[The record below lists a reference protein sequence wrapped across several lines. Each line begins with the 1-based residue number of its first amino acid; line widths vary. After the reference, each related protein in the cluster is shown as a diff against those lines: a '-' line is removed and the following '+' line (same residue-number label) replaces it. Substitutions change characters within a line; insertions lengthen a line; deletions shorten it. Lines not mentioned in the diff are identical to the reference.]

1 MTTQPLTP
9 NNPFFNNYT
18 EVVEETILRYTK
30 AGRWFELHKT
40 SAMLAMFGYDR
51 GLTFYD
57 LPTSIL
63 KSIIHNFH
71 ESHGFDVT
79 QEVEEE
85 VQDGYTFHLVI
96 A

>member
-9 NNPFFNNYT
+9 SSPHFNNHL
-18 EVVEETILRYTK
+18 EVIEETIIRYTK

-40 SAMLAMFGYDR
+40 SAMFAMFGYDK
-51 GLTFYD
+51 GLSFYD
-57 LPTSIL
+57 LPNHVL
-63 KSIIHNFH
+63 KSIIYNFH

-79 QEVEEE
+79 AEVGEEVEE
-85 VQDGYTFHLVI
+85 GYAFHLII